1 MKAPMKFRCYF
12 LPIVFFIAG
21 CSQSGPSITDEEV
34 VVSLKQMDVHFD
46 RAWDFSDTY
55 MVFGGGD
62 LSRTDT
68 INKISIS
75 GISMEDVIS
84 IHRIYPDFHKCNSP
98 GAALAKKALLHLNII
113 PVDSKVL
120 KKLKGVLSQHEKNL
134 HNGGDRIC
142 VKLEGEIL
150 EMTNAFLRKNKRNIT
165 RQLPSQMRR
174 DYFLVQSA
182 DIIESDIVLEDS

>member
-1 MKAPMKFRCYF
+1 M
-12 LPIVFFIAG
+12 AG

-55 MVFGGGD
+55 MVFDGGD

-84 IHRIYPDFHKCNSP
+84 IHRMYPDFHKCGSP
-98 GAALAKKALLHLNII
+98 GAALAKKALLHLDII

-120 KKLKGVLSQHEKNL
+120 KKLKEMLSQHEKNL

-150 EMTNAFLRKNKRNIT
+150 EMTNAFLRENKRNIT
-165 RQLPSQMRR
+165 RQLPSQMRH
-174 DYFLVQSA
+174 DYFLVKSA